1 MCTEGCNT
9 KCKKCSDTCSIK
21 KEPVVVPVIIDA
33 DDVYYNP
40 DNTEPSQ
47 LESVKVGNG
56 RTVKYALEQ
65 IVKHFNLS
73 EGLGYS
79 LFDLSCFDECEI
91 EDAQQFAET
100 IAAEV
105 CQIKEALLV
114 INNSITE
121 LNKLDSR
128 IKLLELPKIKNG
140 NLLGIKEGDGLET
153 ILNILVD
160 RYNTLPSFN
169 QTYYKFEIKNTGNNT
184 VDVTYFN
191 SSSQLSSISIP
202 AFGTVEIEN
211 VKSILT
217 SSTNTLTFIFKGI

>member
-1 MCTEGCNT
+1 MCT
-9 KCKKCSDTCSIK
+9 KKSCGGECSTCSIK

-40 DNTEPSQ
+40 DNKTSSQ

-79 LFDLSCFDECEI
+79 LFNLSCFDECEI

-100 IAAEV
+100 IALEV
-105 CQIKEALLV
+105 CQIKQELV
-114 INNSITE
+114 IIGSSITE
-121 LNKLDSR
+121 LKKLNDR
-128 IKLLELPKIKNG
+128 IKALEFPKIKNG
-140 NLLGIKEGDGLET
+140 NLIGIKEGDSLEA

-160 RYNTLPSFN
+160 KYNTLPSFN
-169 QTYYKFEIKNTGNNT
+169 QPYYKFEIKNTGNNT
-184 VDVTYFN
+184 VDVAYYN
-191 SSSQLSSISIP
+191 SASQLSSISIP
-202 AFGTVEIEN
+202 AFGTVNIEN